1 MLISFKYSINNYIV
15 KNLEQKSQ
23 SAGNIISGTF
33 ETLREGIVN
42 IENIKLISKHVPKH
56 IKPLNDEQLGY
67 YLAGLIDG
75 DGHFSKTPQL
85 VLVFSSPDAFLAYF
99 IKSQLGFGTVKKVK
113 SKKILLLIIAK
124 SKGIEKVFNLINGKI
139 RTQSKYDNIN
149 KYIFNDPCLNLR
161 MDFKLNNSN
170 CLDNHWL
177 AGFSDALAIFQII
190 GLNYQRKL
198 SFRLK
203 NPNKNLLTL
212 IKSFLGGNISYNY
225 PSGSY
230 TYDSSSFGSARKVIK
245 YFDKYHLLSKKH
257 IDYLKWRKVYLDIFK
272 NQAACRRNYSTESN
286 KVLPADLKLNLDPTP
301 FLKGGG
307 LGWIHPLWVGS

>member
-15 KNLEQKSQ
+15 KKLEQKSQ
-23 SAGNIISGTF
+23 SAGNIISGTS
-33 ETLREGIVN
+33 ETLRDGIVN
-42 IENIKLISKHVPKH
+42 IPRSPAAEGAPEGLENIKLISKHVPKH

-85 VLVFSSPDAFLAYF
+85 VPPLFGGVEPPLRLVLVFSSPDASLAYYV
-99 IKSQLGFGTVKKVK
+99 KSRLGFGNVKKVK
-113 SKKILLLIIAK
+113 SKKILLLIIEK

-149 KYIFNDPCLNLR
+149 KYIFNDPYLNLR

-170 CLDNHWL
+170 CLNNHWL
-177 AGFSDALAIFQII
+177 TGFSDALANFQII

-212 IKSFLGGNISYNY
+212 IKSFLGGNTSYNETTE
-225 PSGSY
+225 GGCY
-230 TYDSSSFGSARKVIK
+230 TYDSSSFGSARKAIK

-257 IDYLKWRKVYLDIFK
+257 IDYLK
-272 NQAACRRNYSTESN
+272 
-286 KVLPADLKLNLDPTP
+286 
-301 FLKGGG
+301 
-307 LGWIHPLWVGS
+307 

>member
-257 IDYLKWRKVYLDIFK
+257 IDYLK
-272 NQAACRRNYSTESN
+272 
-286 KVLPADLKLNLDPTP
+286 
-301 FLKGGG
+301 
-307 LGWIHPLWVGS
+307 

>member
-15 KNLEQKSQ
+15 KKLEQKSQ
-23 SAGNIISGTF
+23 SAGNIISGTS
-33 ETLREGIVN
+33 ETLRERIVN

-75 DGHFSKTPQL
+75 DGHFSKIPQL
-85 VLVFSSPDAFLAYF
+85 VLVFSSPDAFLAYY

-149 KYIFNDPCLNLR
+149 KYIFNDPCLRDTLLR

-190 GLNYQRKL
+190 GLNSQRKL

-203 NPNKNLLTL
+203 NPNKNILTL
-212 IKSFLGGNISYNY
+212 IKSFLGGNTSYNY
-225 PSGSY
+225 LEDSY

-245 YFDKYHLLSKKH
+245 YFDKYHLLSKKY
-257 IDYLKWRKVYLDIFK
+257 IDYIK
-272 NQAACRRNYSTESN
+272 
-286 KVLPADLKLNLDPTP
+286 
-301 FLKGGG
+301 
-307 LGWIHPLWVGS
+307 